1 MNSKGDFNFILCAVG
16 DLYFGTSG
24 TSAAHRSGSFTV
36 CRTCLLKLR
45 RMAKNGTLKQKS
57 KFNSGVKPKKKQR
70 KCVLMFDDKDR
81 QEFLTGFHKR
91 KVERRRAALEEMKS
105 KLKEEQKRVRDERHK
120 EYLKML
126 QERRQ
131 ALDEADELVDAI
143 TATKESIQYDHPNHT
158 VTVTTISDLD
168 LSADRLLETD
178 KRDEERKEEDG
189 EKIQALP
196 RTAGNP
202 LMSEKIQRLTASL
215 NSLTKQKKR
224 RRKWKPKQE
233 VRRGSHQSDWKS
245 SSFTNNKKLR
255 KGKSTKA
262 QRRKRTGR
270 NERNQD

>member
-1 MNSKGDFNFILCAVG
+1 
-16 DLYFGTSG
+16 
-24 TSAAHRSGSFTV
+24 
-36 CRTCLLKLR
+36 
-45 RMAKNGTLKQKS
+45 MAKNGKFKPKS

-70 KCVLMFDDKDR
+70 KCVLTFDDKDR

-91 KVERRRAALEEMKS
+91 KVERRKAALEEMKS
-105 KLKEEQKRVRDERHK
+105 KLKEEQKRVREERHR

-131 ALDEADELVDAI
+131 ALDDDDELVDAI
-143 TATKESIQYDHPNHT
+143 TATKESVQYDHPNHT

-168 LSADRLLETD
+168 LSADRLLETGDQRDD
-178 KRDEERKEEDG
+178 KRKEEDG
-189 EKIQALP
+189 ERIQALP

-233 VRRGSHQSDWKS
+233 VRRGSRQSDWKS
-245 SSFTNNKKLR
+245 SSFADNKKLR
-255 KGKSTKA
+255 QGKSTKA

-270 NERNQD
+270 NERSQD